1 MIQVN
6 NNKYQLLKE
15 GQIVVETEA
24 ATFDNAID
32 YFFEVHPKAYG
43 DERYTFKRVKRPYE
57 Y

>member
-15 GQIVVETEA
+15 GEIVVETEA

-32 YFFEVHPKAYG
+32 YFFDVHPNAYG
-43 DERYTFKRVKRPYE
+43 DERYTFKRVKRAYE
-57 Y
+57 R